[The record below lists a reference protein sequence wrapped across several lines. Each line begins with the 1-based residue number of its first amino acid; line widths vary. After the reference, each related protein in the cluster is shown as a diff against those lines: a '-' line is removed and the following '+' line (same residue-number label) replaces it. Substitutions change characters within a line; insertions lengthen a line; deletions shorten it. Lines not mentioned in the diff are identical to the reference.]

1 VIPQLSNIAL
11 TIPPGV
17 INVVTLIV
25 GAFAAWSGVN
35 GIIHIAQG
43 ASMFSGAKG
52 RPQKRE
58 EAVETSKDG
67 AWGLAIGAS
76 LITIIGVIRA
86 AAGV

>member
-1 VIPQLSNIAL
+1 MIPQLGAASF

-17 INVVTLIV
+17 INVFSLLI

-35 GIIHIAQG
+35 GILHIAQG

-58 EAVETSKDG
+58 EAMETCKDG
-67 AWGLAIGAS
+67 AWGLAIGSSMVA
-76 LITIIGVIRA
+76 IIVGIRA
-86 AAGV
+86 AVGV